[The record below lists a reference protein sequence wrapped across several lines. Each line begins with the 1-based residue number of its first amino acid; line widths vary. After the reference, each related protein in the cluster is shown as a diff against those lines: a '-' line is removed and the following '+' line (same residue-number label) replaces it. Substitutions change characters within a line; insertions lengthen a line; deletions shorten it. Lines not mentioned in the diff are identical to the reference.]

1 MHKALMLSGA
11 AVGALLW
18 SSLPA
23 VAQQQAQPA
32 SDPVRAAVVRYYSSE
47 AATAPAPA
55 AGVPPLPKWSLKAPG
70 TKPVMGSVVAQ
81 KGLSGPN
88 VFDFEKLGY
97 VEEEYFLSGTGNLY
111 TVGGQGV
118 VKGNVPYTTR
128 ILVRRPKDAQKFSG
142 NVIIEPSRD
151 VNEWTTLWPSAAR
164 HMLAH
169 GDIFVAFT
177 MAKDNLPTF
186 FKGYDAD
193 RYGALDISD
202 DGLRWDIMAQ
212 SAGLMRSADGPL
224 AKIGFLDAA
233 AKKKGGLKVISTGT
247 SLTGG
252 MQGSFIDYGHHARAR
267 RADGGPVMDG
277 YLQLVSGRP
286 QNLPADAPVIALISE
301 GDAMNLLNRRV
312 TALRAPDSDG
322 PVKFRWYEIAGT
334 AHANWDDQS
343 QFTPAFQL
351 IGLGEKSTPR
361 CEVPVSE
368 VAIKVD
374 FVSAAL
380 ANLEAWLRDG
390 TAPPPGKV
398 LDLAEDQSVKRDAY
412 GNALGGLRPYW
423 VEMPSSK
430 VVTRTEEQP
439 GADGVRATGGLCSM
453 LASEHKLPKDQLA
466 KLYRSHDEYVA
477 KVDAYLKKQVA
488 DRYLLPEGAARQL
501 AQAKAAAVP

>member
-1 MHKALMLSGA
+1 MRKALMLSGV

-18 SSLPA
+18 MSLPA
-23 VAQQQAQPA
+23 AAQSQAQPP
-32 SDPVRAAVVRYYSSE
+32 SDPVRAAVNRYYSSE

-55 AGVPPLPKWSLKAPG
+55 PGIPPLPKWELKAPG
-70 TKPVMGSVVAQ
+70 AKPVMGSVVAQ
-81 KGLSGPN
+81 PGLSGPN
-88 VFDFEKLGY
+88 VFDFAKLGY
-97 VEEEYFLSGTGNLY
+97 VEEEYFLTGTGNLY
-111 TVGGQGV
+111 GIGGQGV
-118 VKGNVPYTTR
+118 VKANVPYQTR
-128 ILVRRPKDAQKFSG
+128 ILVRRPKDAARFSG

-186 FKGYDAD
+186 FKNYDAE
-193 RYGALDISD
+193 RYRTLDLSD

-212 SAGLMRSADGPL
+212 SAGLMRSAEGPL
-224 AKIGFLDAA
+224 GRIGFLAAA
-233 AKKKGGLKVISTGT
+233 AKRKGGLKVISTGT

-252 MQGSFIDYGHHARAR
+252 MQGSFIDNGHHARAR

-351 IGLGEKSTPR
+351 IGRGEASTPR

-368 VAIKVD
+368 VAMKVD

-390 TAPPPGKV
+390 AAPPPGKV
-398 LDLAEDQSVKRDAY
+398 LDLAEDQSVKRDAH

-423 VEMPSSK
+423 VEVPASRIAS
-430 VVTRTEEQP
+430 RTEEKP

-453 LASEHKLPKDQLA
+453 LASEQPLPKEQLA
-466 KLYRSHDEYVA
+466 RLYKSHDEYVA
-477 KVDAYLKKQVA
+477 KVEAYLKRQVA
-488 DRYLLPEGAARQL
+488 ERYLLPDGAARQL
-501 AQAKAAAVP
+501 AQAKMAQVP